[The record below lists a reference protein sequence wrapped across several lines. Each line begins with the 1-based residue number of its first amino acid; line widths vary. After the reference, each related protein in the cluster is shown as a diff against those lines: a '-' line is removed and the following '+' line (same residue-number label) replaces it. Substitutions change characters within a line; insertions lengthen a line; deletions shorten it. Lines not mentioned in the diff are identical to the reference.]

1 MMAKRAIRDLLSGWS
16 NYVEI
21 ESEKFH
27 KMNDSDAQYTSAMAQ
42 RIDTTNDTSGTS
54 LRASQSNLA
63 SMSAQVM
70 DAAKD
75 YVVFSGEVKEG
86 LSAFQSGLDV
96 LNQTS
101 AAGIDQMKEMIV
113 NLDANDMFSDESER
127 SSMKATVE
135 KFEEQLDSQ
144 AKLAEQSVPY

>member
-1 MMAKRAIRDLLSGWS
+1 
-16 NYVEI
+16 
-21 ESEKFH
+21 
-27 KMNDSDAQYTSAMAQ
+27 MNDSDAQYTSAMAQ
-42 RIDTTNDTSGTS
+42 RIDTTNDTSGAS

-63 SMSAQVM
+63 SMSSQVI

-86 LSAFQSGLDV
+86 LSAFQSGLEV

-101 AAGIDQMKEMIV
+101 AAGMEQMKEMIV
-113 NLDANDMFSDESER
+113 NLDANDIFTDETER
-127 SSMKATVE
+127 SSMEATVE
-135 KFEEQLDSQ
+135 KFEQQLDSQ